1 MAEKIHRQFA
11 DTATYSDTERTAVS
25 IRDGVLEYMGT
36 EIGLEPPDKVF
47 AVYRSPQQSQTPLTP

>member
-11 DTATYSDTERTAVS
+11 DIATYSDTERTAVS
-25 IRDGVLEYMGT
+25 IRDGVLEYLGT

-47 AVYRSPQQSQTPLTP
+47 AVYRSPQQSPTRLTP